1 MAYPTAG
8 AVPNTIIRG
17 YGYQSMTLSTP
28 GGIGYSY
35 VWSQAGPVLTGLSC
49 NTCPSPVFTPI
60 AEGTYTFS
68 VTKTETLTGC
78 SSTCTIQICV
88 IDARALS
95 PNNMTVKVYTCLN
108 GVTSQIAVPAVEAQL
123 RNNPAIRL
131 GKCSSVCGSAKGEE
145 EESVIVEISND
156 PEFKVRVY
164 PNPFANQFRINIES
178 SSDENLSIRIFDV
191 LGQLIEKQGN
201 IAYSTDV
208 TIGSNLARGVYILE
222 VSQGDKVD
230 LIRIVKSE

>member
-1 MAYPTAG
+1 MSSKIDSLKIKLKNGLAIDSLKLFDLKLKFLKKNAHASYYANKFNGRRTASG
-8 AVPNTIIRG
+8 KSFNNNG
-17 YGYQSMTLSTP
+17 YTAAHKKLP
-28 GGIGYSY
+28 
-35 VWSQAGPVLTGLSC
+35 
-49 NTCPSPVFTPI
+49 F
-60 AEGTYTFS
+60 GT
-68 VTKTETLTGC
+68 K
-78 SSTCTIQICV
+78 
-88 IDARALS
+88 
-95 PNNMTVKVYTCLN
+95 VKVTNETN
-108 GVTSQIAVPAVEAQL
+108 G
-123 RNNPAIRL
+123 
-131 GKCSSVCGSAKGEE
+131 K
-145 EESVIVEISND
+145 SVIVEISNN